1 MITDETEVESWLREF
16 IRTYD
21 GVAGSVHVRQGK
33 GVALAAAVN
42 LPPKVREVTAF
53 VPRGKGMAGLALE
66 RGVAVQSCNIQTDDS
81 GDVRPGARAVNAKA
95 AVALPVRDENGDV
108 VAIVGIAFAE
118 ERAEFLGGAELQWM
132 ENHAR
137 ALLDRV
143 QDIPQRRWT
152 ER

>member
-1 MITDETEVESWLREF
+1 VITDETEVESRLREF
-16 IRTYD
+16 IGTYG
-21 GVAGSVHVRQGK
+21 GVAGSVHVRQGE

-66 RGVAVQSCNIQTDDS
+66 RGVAVPSCNIQTDDS

-95 AVALPVRDENGDV
+95 AVALPVHDENGDV
-108 VAIVGIAFAE
+108 VAIVGIAFAD
-118 ERAEFLGGAELQWM
+118 ERAEFLGAELQCM

-137 ALLDRV
+137 ALLGRV
-143 QDIPQRRWT
+143 QDICQRQ
-152 ER
+152 

>member
-16 IRTYD
+16 IGTYG
-21 GVAGSVHVRQGK
+21 GVAGSVHVRQGE

-81 GDVRPGARAVNAKA
+81 GVVRPGARAVNAQA

-108 VAIVGIAFAE
+108 VAIVGIAFAD
-118 ERAEFLGGAELQWM
+118 ERAEFLGAELQWM

-143 QDIPQRRWT
+143 QDICQRRWT
-152 ER
+152 GR